1 MQHTR
6 PSSQGRI
13 QNPPGSERAS
23 ETTSACLDELSR
35 APGAGAARASGP
47 PKNVGTGAGLALSVA
62 ALFVAA
68 CQQRSAQETPA
79 AGGASTS
86 SGEAVKSMPAPPD
99 PKSGN
104 VQCLGIHECKGKS
117 ACHVIGSHAC
127 AGLNTCK
134 GKGWIAVPATE
145 CESKGGKVL
154 DS

>member
-6 PSSQGRI
+6 PSSQGSSC
-13 QNPPGSERAS
+13 NPPATGAS
-23 ETTSACLDELSR
+23 AGLDGR
-35 APGAGAARASGP
+35 APGAGTSAAVEEMKSL
-47 PKNVGTGAGLALSVA
+47 GTGAGLALSVA

-68 CQQRSAQETPA
+68 CQQRSTQDAPGAEAKSSA
-79 AGGASTS
+79 AGDAP
-86 SGEAVKSMPAPPD
+86 KSMPAPPD

-134 GKGWIAVPATE
+134 GKGWIAVPTAE
-145 CESKGGKVL
+145 CQAKGGKVL

>member
-1 MQHTR
+1 MQHTK
-6 PSSQGRI
+6 PSSQRWDFCR
-13 QNPPGSERAS
+13 PGSETKSAS
-23 ETTSACLDELSR
+23 VDAR
-35 APGAGAARASGP
+35 QAAPSGEAPPLAGTVKNLGA
-47 PKNVGTGAGLALSVA
+47 GAGLAMSVA

-68 CQQRSAQETPA
+68 CQQRDGRDTPSPA
-79 AGGASTS
+79 AESTS
-86 SGEAVKSMPAPPD
+86 AKSMPAPPD

-134 GKGWIAVPATE
+134 GKGWIAVPTAE
-145 CESKGGKVL
+145 CQSKGGKVL